1 MHCHNIF
8 VFPNILFPESLMRK
22 VLSTALNL
30 NALEY
35 CQLIILIILAT
46 ETSESA
52 QHYQT
57 LDTYY
62 YLQKS
67 PDLNGMGY

>member
-1 MHCHNIF
+1 
-8 VFPNILFPESLMRK
+8 MRK